1 MQQCGLCS
9 ALAEV
14 FRRLLCIG
22 GSRRGSGESYYQELE
37 DEEAVSDVYNAQGR
51 NFLWLLSIYN
61 MKTEEGE
68 ELYQFLKPLT
78 QPQANITRF

>member
-14 FRRLLCIG
+14 FRRLMCIG

-37 DEEAVSDVYNAQGR
+37 DEEAVS
-51 NFLWLLSIYN
+51 LLKLRKEDRSCRSLDLA
-61 MKTEEGE
+61 TS
-68 ELYQFLKPLT
+68 F
-78 QPQANITRF
+78 